1 METKKQIIKIA
12 RVCYIVTKVLYVLSC
27 IACLVFIA
35 LAIALSCTH
44 AIESWTVE
52 ETAILFGTL
61 ALYAFMCIGLLW
73 NVEFLFKSVGDAQ
86 APFGERVSH
95 YLKKTAV
102 FTILLSVVPALT
114 GSILLRVICPETEM
128 VFPIEVGGAVIG
140 IVLFLF
146 GMFFKYGKELQEN
159 DDETL

>member
-1 METKKQIIKIA
+1 METKKQIIKTA
-12 RVCYIVTKVLYVLSC
+12 KVCYIITKVLYGLSC
-27 IACLVFIA
+27 AACLIFTA

-44 AIESWTVE
+44 AVKSLTVA

-61 ALYAFMCIGLLW
+61 ALYAFMAIGLLW
-73 NVEFLFKSVGDAQ
+73 NVESIFRSVGEAQ
-86 APFGERVSH
+86 APFGDRVSH

-102 FTILLSVVPALT
+102 FIILLSVVPSLA
-114 GSILLRVICPETEM
+114 GSIILRAVCPLTEL
-128 VFPIEVGGAVIG
+128 VFPIEFCGIIAG

-146 GMFFKYGKELQEN
+146 GLFFKYGKELQKN